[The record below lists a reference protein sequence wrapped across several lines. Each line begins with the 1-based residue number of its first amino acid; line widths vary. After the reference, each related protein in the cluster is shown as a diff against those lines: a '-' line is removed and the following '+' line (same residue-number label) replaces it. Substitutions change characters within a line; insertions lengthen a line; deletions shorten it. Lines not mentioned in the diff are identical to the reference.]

1 MGRVCNAL
9 TCTGS
14 QRDPVHVL
22 APDPPPA
29 DGPAGGGGEGTHIF
43 HPVPKHHPD
52 IPRPIVNTTT
62 SALLF
67 FATIGLGME
76 LTHPPDLTQDD
87 VFVSC
92 FSFSLNGMKSTE

>member
-1 MGRVCNAL
+1 MHLHA
-9 TCTGS
+9 
-14 QRDPVHVL
+14 RDPNVIPCMCSPR
-22 APDPPPA
+22 APRLTALPEGGRGPTVFPSCAEAPPY
-29 DGPAGGGGEGTHIF
+29 
-43 HPVPKHHPD
+43 HPD